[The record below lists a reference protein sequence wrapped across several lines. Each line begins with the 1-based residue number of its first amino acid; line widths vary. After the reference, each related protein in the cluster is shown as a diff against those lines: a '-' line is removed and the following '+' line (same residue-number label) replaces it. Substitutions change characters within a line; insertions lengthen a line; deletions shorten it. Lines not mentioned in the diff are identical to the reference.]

1 MRANCNDSLFFCA
14 KKYCFL
20 SLMIRLRSDFSGMK
34 FLKIR
39 QMPYFIFC
47 FAFILCTRKMISKK
61 NKKMIQKFLKQIA
74 FLVLFIFGT
83 AVINAQSYLKKK
95 EKEAYECGYVYKPSF
110 FNKLKPMKIISGLAG
125 NLVKSK
131 AKSDLSETSI
141 AVIYASNMI
150 PNNNLDFVTKTE
162 GWETCGE
169 GVSVV
174 FFNNEGIGLTDTDGD
189 VIIDGQKLEE
199 AGMGTYF
206 QGYPASK
213 RGKKKVEITSSSG
226 DKVEV
231 NFEPLPSLEIL
242 TVNGKK
248 KNEDIIIDGTED
260 VIIELKNGDLD
271 KDSQLY
277 VEIIVSAMSLKAQTH
292 LFISDATN
300 KLVIPKEA
308 FTNFEQ
314 SPLPIIEIN
323 TLSVSRVKQEIIYNT
338 QAGPIQ
344 KVTTFSDFVPVLL
357 KGDIAGGSLLTNT
370 FSKDK
375 NTKVDGKFKT
385 IEGEYNFQIKKENAF
400 KYPPIDRMKKI
411 GIASFVVR
419 GNLFQEKTTVSE
431 KTDYNANT
439 ITTTTTTIK
448 KWFPE
453 ISDAAWQKFADK
465 MYNEFVKKLKS
476 DLNVEVINADK
487 MVNSKMYKDMKPIL
501 DTVTKTF
508 VEKGAYGT
516 KRFVNT
522 GEFDSFKDFRIIF
535 PDDSL
540 NEKLM
545 KELGID
551 GLVAVTIDLDFDLKS
566 EGLNPTI
573 KIVAF
578 APNVSYRMPGTYFEL
593 DANTKA
599 KKLSDANQ
607 YNSLKGGPEDV
618 VYKVMKADDFFNAFT
633 LSINEI
639 RRGEKENPAYEKIWK
654 NRAKR
659 K

>member
-1 MRANCNDSLFFCA
+1 MKIKKNSIILIGMLFA
-14 KKYCFL
+14 FL
-20 SLMIRLRSDFSGMK
+20 S
-34 FLKIR
+34 
-39 QMPYFIFC
+39 
-47 FAFILCTRKMISKK
+47 
-61 NKKMIQKFLKQIA
+61 
-74 FLVLFIFGT
+74 
-83 AVINAQSYLKKK
+83 INAQSFLKKK

-110 FNKLKPMKIISGLAG
+110 FSKLKPMKIISGLAG

-141 AVIYASNMI
+141 AVIYASNII

-189 VIIDGQKLEE
+189 VIVDGQKLEE

-226 DKVEV
+226 DKVKV

-248 KNEDIIIDGTED
+248 KDEDIIIDGTED

-314 SPLPIIEIN
+314 SPLPIIEKN

-338 QAGPIQ
+338 EAGPIQ
-344 KVTTFSDFVPVLL
+344 KVTTYSDFVPVLL
-357 KGDIAGGSLLTNT
+357 KGDIAGGSLLTN
-370 FSKDK
+370 SLNKDK
-375 NTKVDGKFKT
+375 NTNVNGKFKT

-439 ITTTTTTIK
+439 ITTTTTNIK

-453 ISDAAWQKFADK
+453 LSDASWQKFADK
-465 MYNEFVKKLKS
+465 MYNEFVIKLKA
-476 DLNVEVINADK
+476 DLNVEVIDANK
-487 MVNSKMYKDMKPIL
+487 MVSSKMYKDMIPVL

-508 VEKGAYGT
+508 VEKGAFGT

-522 GEFDSFKDFRIIF
+522 GEFDSFKDLRMIF

-551 GLVAVTIDLDFDLKS
+551 GLVAVTIDLDFDLNS
-566 EGLNPTI
+566 EGLNPNI

-578 APNVSYRMPGTYFEL
+578 APNVSYRTPGTYFEL

-618 VYKVMKADDFFNAFT
+618 IYKVMKADDFFNAFS

-639 RRGEKENPAYEKIWK
+639 RRGEKENPAYEQIWK
-654 NRAKR
+654 NRAMR